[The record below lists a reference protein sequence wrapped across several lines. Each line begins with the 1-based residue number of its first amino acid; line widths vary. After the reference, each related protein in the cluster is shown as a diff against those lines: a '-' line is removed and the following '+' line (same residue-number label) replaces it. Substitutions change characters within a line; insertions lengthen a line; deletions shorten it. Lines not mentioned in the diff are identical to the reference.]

1 MKMMSLPKAMRLPTI
16 SISGTSGG
24 NFEALTTS
32 DTSTLTVTD
41 VVDTTTVTLADVTI
55 AETASSYTV
64 GVSTD
69 NVPQTNLT
77 VTLSNGATVTFGT
90 DYVPGTVLQSSSVV
104 INENDVFTE
113 GNETT
118 NDQHQWY
125 IRR

>member
-1 MKMMSLPKAMRLPTI
+1 MKMMSLTEGNETTTI

-64 GVSTD
+64 GVSLITYHKR
-69 NVPQTNLT
+69 T
-77 VTLSNGATVTFGT
+77 
-90 DYVPGTVLQSSSVV
+90 
-104 INENDVFTE
+104 
-113 GNETT
+113 
-118 NDQHQWY
+118 
-125 IRR
+125 

>member
-1 MKMMSLPKAMRLPTI
+1 MRLPTI